1 MREQFFRLEIV
12 FILIAAGLLLRM
24 VPLRVSARPP
34 GAARSPE
41 PLPASSPEARQ
52 RALSLGRPIA
62 DFVARTGGG
71 R

>member
-1 MREQFFRLEIV
+1 MRELFFRLEIV

-24 VPLRVSARPP
+24 VAFRVLVGDDAV
-34 GAARSPE
+34 
-41 PLPASSPEARQ
+41 
-52 RALSLGRPIA
+52 LGVRTSERFRPIA